1 MEEKV
6 KKLLELERDNY
17 QNWMGKA
24 AEFEQRFWLD
34 WFREV
39 TKLCK
44 EKREGKIGGEENAEA
59 R

>member
-44 EKREGKIGGEENAEA
+44 EKREGQT
-59 R
+59 